1 MIRRDDTKYRTNTR
15 EMKCCKGK
23 RKVIRRDDTIYRT
36 NTREMKGCKE
46 EEEGDKERKEE
57 SLSCGRLL
65 CLGLLSHGIPIL
77 LLFNSFRIS
86 SFSN

>member
-1 MIRRDDTKYRTNTR
+1 MIPNT
-15 EMKCCKGK
+15 EA
-23 RKVIRRDDTIYRT
+23 

-57 SLSCGRLL
+57 SVSCGRLL

-77 LLFNSFRIS
+77 LLFNYFRIS
-86 SFSN
+86 SFSNKKDSLFLALRRITSQFP

>member
-46 EEEGDKERKEE
+46 EEEGDKER
-57 SLSCGRLL
+57 
-65 CLGLLSHGIPIL
+65 
-77 LLFNSFRIS
+77 
-86 SFSN
+86 